1 MNSSNPLVDW
11 LLDSLEVDTSLFH
24 VGRYCGGWHAST
36 HGLARAS
43 FHLVVQGHC
52 WAHVA
57 GSARGWRLD
66 SGDALFFLRDVEFR
80 LSSEATAEAARCQ
93 PRGEMQALEWN
104 AADGAGLVC
113 GFFHFHSGLSGLI
126 VDALPDWLILRAGD
140 PALDAARRLFALIVD
155 ECRRQPA
162 PSPVLLERLSHLLFL
177 YVLRQQVLD
186 NPTLGGLV
194 ALARQP
200 QFAGLLEA
208 LIEAPEQPWSL
219 EQMAERTGL
228 SRSAFFKRFNELSG
242 QSPGQV
248 LLALRM
254 HRACALLRADA
265 SVAEVAAAVGYQ
277 STAAFTRAFHKATGQ
292 QPGPIARPAADQRRP
307 IGTEQANG
315 AEAGS
320 KSARLVKRPVRNG
333 NPEHATPRPWGGWRR
348 TAPRPL
354 PAPAQPRRFGLG
366 CAFVPPVGPR
376 PCPEP
381 AKSPIRPTS

>member
-52 WAHVA
+52 WAH
-57 GSARGWRLD
+57 
-66 SGDALFFLRDVEFR
+66 VEFR

-155 ECRRQPA
+155 ECRRWPA

-292 QPGPIARPAADQRRP
+292 QPGAYRKASR
-307 IGTEQANG
+307 
-315 AEAGS
+315 
-320 KSARLVKRPVRNG
+320 
-333 NPEHATPRPWGGWRR
+333 
-348 TAPRPL
+348 
-354 PAPAQPRRFGLG
+354 
-366 CAFVPPVGPR
+366 
-376 PCPEP
+376 
-381 AKSPIRPTS
+381 